1 MNSRRVNI
9 WLCKA
14 FVLILILNIFGIR
27 QGFAQYDSVCFYA
40 DTLSDRYGHIRFERG
55 EGRYAFDDGAEE
67 WYKKSVKTDRFYKP
81 FARNYIAPWKFVPV
95 GEGDVVT
102 ARYDGRKDIDLRK
115 VRFVSEPNAAALPAQ
130 LNEAEQTW
138 TVSLRSVAA
147 NSAYDVF
154 AVYEGEVIGKLRV
167 VSYAMQQH
175 RVTLVPINEATLD
188 RAAIEQELN
197 AIYNPVGVQFTV
209 DVDERMRGNYDWEAA
224 SEKDGLLGLAGT
236 SFWGYDRE
244 LKESAE
250 MVNLQQLYQQQAGTL
265 SGAYLFVLDGA
276 KGLEGRKDGLLGE
289 MPRKNRFGYIFAGN
303 SPNTASLSYTIAHEL
318 GHGLF
323 TLQHTFDS
331 EYGGRKSE
339 AKTANL
345 MDYAGRKDLAAFQWN
360 IMASPAVFT
369 GTDKAEDGKIKLKSG
384 EYLGFTP
391 DGRIIQARPKDYAGF
406 FDIENSYFIA
416 GFKDNKGNT
425 YKWNGENYINENGDI
440 FYVSDTP
447 ITGKVAIW
455 SKSKHPDCY
464 VWYKFIE
471 VKDYTSKDFESIK
484 RLIAND
490 IENGWQPDLVKNASA
505 DCLAKAQKEDE
516 NFKSALSKVHFTRK
530 ASNMQMQILSEIA
543 EFLAGH
549 RTNALTT
556 KKVADDFSI
565 IVSIEGDNTH
575 ELDSIKHKAGK
586 YIHIIFSDTEGS
598 LSISNITSSSKDEST
613 LLHVWDLIKTQPWA
627 SQAIILYELADLLD
641 KGIEYLKIP
650 ESAWSCHG
658 EQNIYKEVV
667 SYLLEVQFPILTANG
682 FLDNQLTPK
691 SKFAFVCGLWDGTV
705 DIVQSVP
712 QLVKLLTCVFHADCS
727 NKASSQWESFKGA
740 LIEDEAGNILCQQD
754 EYLCKARQMVS
765 VALEELVAD
774 DCKLAHTVGSV
785 VGPIAVMC
793 VGDIAAGEAVLTRL
807 GKVGS
812 GLEYAIKGLQLCDRI
827 TDITKPIA
835 KGIKVSTALIKKGG
849 KLLPEIRINGNTILH
864 YVGDKLHIRKW
875 DAETNSYIHTPT
887 DEAKLK
893 DDIAEALTSDV
904 ADNVSKLIFR
914 NVSFADFKATFRA
927 TEEQYRK
934 AFVLWGEEKWQDLYD
949 YFVKHNL
956 NEGWPPYNGFI
967 KSEKT
972 TLKKGTVLDRYDLN
986 GVSEEDGVHRG
997 LYASPKKVDGSAYSF
1012 NDRALKG
1019 NESDYKEFYELV
1031 VLEEIPVDMGPVMP
1045 WFNRQ
1050 ANGIQIRFSDNI
1062 ENLSKQNKI
1071 ELINIRKLK

>member
-1 MNSRRVNI
+1 MNSRRHI
-9 WLCKA
+9 SSFIALL
-14 FVLILILNIFGIR
+14 FVFLTNVGSLHAQRIERVG
-27 QGFAQYDSVCFYA
+27 GFDPTQMAKGLGQVTFRPHAQ
-40 DTLSDRYGHIRFERG
+40 
-55 EGRYAFDDGAEE
+55 GRYAFDWGTWE
-67 WYKKSVKTDRFYKP
+67 WYRRSVKLDPYYTP
-81 FARNYIAPWKFVPV
+81 FAPNYIAPWKLVPC
-95 GEGDVVT
+95 GTTDYVT
-102 ARYDGRKDIDLRK
+102 ACYDGDYKKIDISK
-115 VRFVSEPNAAALPAQ
+115 VRFATAPDGDAL
-130 LNEAEQTW
+130 EAIYDPSTSCW
-138 TVSLRSVAA
+138 RISLHATEHGHTY
-147 NSAYDVF
+147 N
-154 AVYEGEVIGKLRV
+154 VYALYKGEVIGKLRV
-167 VSYAMQQH
+167 VSYRTQH
-175 RVTLVPINEATLD
+175 HTVTIVPVNNAQPDTASIERYLNRV
-188 RAAIEQELN
+188 
-197 AIYNPVGVQFTV
+197 YGPVGVRFTV
-209 DVDERMRGNYDWEAA
+209 HLDERMRGNVSWSAAGDGRLSLVGLDLFGNEAERRESPDMRRLQA
-224 SEKDGLLGLAGT
+224 AYAQAAGGLPAG
-236 SFWGYDRE
+236 
-244 LKESAE
+244 
-250 MVNLQQLYQQQAGTL
+250 
-265 SGAYLFVLDGA
+265 SGCYLFVLDGES
-276 KGLEGRKDGLLGE
+276 GLDPTAQLLGE
-289 MPRKNRFGYIFAGN
+289 MPRRSRFGYLF
-303 SPNTASLSYTIAHEL
+303 SPDGRGMERTIAHEL
-318 GHGLF
+318 GHGIF

-339 AKTANL
+339 GKTANL
-345 MDYAGRKDLAAFQWN
+345 MDYAGGKELAAFQWN

-369 GTDKAEDGKIKLKSG
+369 AADKAEEGKIKLKSG

-440 FYVSDTP
+440 FYVSDSP

-484 RLIAND
+484 RLIASD
-490 IENGWQPDLVKNASA
+490 VRNGWQPDLVKNASA

-530 ASNMQMQILSEIA
+530 ASNKQMQILSEIA

-549 RTNALTT
+549 RTNTLTT
-556 KKVADDFSI
+556 KEVADDFSI
-565 IVSIEGDNTH
+565 IVSIEGDNTR

-613 LLHVWDLIKTQPWA
+613 LLHVWDLIKTEPWA

-641 KGIEYLKIP
+641 KGIEYLKIS
-650 ESAWSCHG
+650 ESVWSCHG

-682 FLDNQLTPK
+682 FLDNQLTPE

-740 LIEDEAGNILCQQD
+740 VVEDEAGNILCQQD

-793 VGDIAAGEAVLTRL
+793 LGDVAAGEAVLTRL

-812 GLEYAIKGLQLCDRI
+812 GLEYAIKGLQLCDKV
-827 TDITKPIA
+827 TDITRPLA
-835 KGIKVSTALIKKGG
+835 QGLKVSTALIKKGG
-849 KLLPEIRINGNTILH
+849 KLLPEIRIDGNTILH

-986 GVSEEDGVHRG
+986 GADERDGVHRG
-997 LYASPKKVDGSAYSF
+997 LYASPKKADGSAYSF

-1062 ENLSKQNKI
+1062 ENLCEENKI
-1071 ELINIRKLK
+1071 EIINIRKLK

>member
-130 LNEAEQTW
+130 LSEAEQTW

-339 AKTANL
+339 ATTANL
-345 MDYAGRKDLAAFQWN
+345 MDYAGGKDLAAFQWN

-369 GTDKAEDGKIKLKSG
+369 LLDDGEDEQLRRIEVGPHLFTLRIRELDFT
-384 EYLGFTP
+384 LADTPGFTFDP
-391 DGRIIQARPKDYAGF
+391 QTGELRTTDAAGTPQT
-406 FDIENSYFIA
+406 IA
-416 GFKDNKGNT
+416 LD
-425 YKWNGENYINENGDI
+425 
-440 FYVSDTP
+440 VP
-447 ITGKVAIW
+447 
-455 SKSKHPDCY
+455 P
-464 VWYKFIE
+464 
-471 VKDYTSKDFESIK
+471 
-484 RLIAND
+484 
-490 IENGWQPDLVKNASA
+490 NGWESA
-505 DCLAKAQKEDE
+505 FPLKLADDDGNMYELTLGERGEDE
-516 NFKSALSKVHFTRK
+516 VQQIVVRDLHIEDEPYDASALSGYHWALDSLRLPNGSSIHEVRTSQAVR
-530 ASNMQMQILSEIA
+530 
-543 EFLAGH
+543 LALRH
-549 RTNALTT
+549 
-556 KKVADDFSI
+556 ADRRLLDSI
-565 IVSIEGDNTH
+565 MLRVGDNT
-575 ELDSIKHKAGK
+575 
-586 YIHIIFSDTEGS
+586 FSDTIATIRYADYQSPIAIQAQRKLQGRD
-598 LSISNITSSSKDEST
+598 TVVAT
-613 LLHVWDLIKTQPWA
+613 LTINTHNA
-627 SQAIILYELADLLD
+627 
-641 KGIEYLKIP
+641 
-650 ESAWSCHG
+650 
-658 EQNIYKEVV
+658 
-667 SYLLEVQFPILTANG
+667 PILTFGTLSGYDGEFGYDDGEGLPTKDKVKNYPYRRLTIQSETNPKNTICPFISIGSEQIVTFKAEIKEPEQIKDKFTYTAKLVAYKDRVIDIVKIPYDKKTLKISYSKQSDSMFVDIYRQNVHSKKEYLIG
-682 FLDNQLTPK
+682 QCEVVQRKFVTPPIDVKVIHYQTKKENINIINTESIQDFLNNHSHNQLFLQYNVSLYHDCMTIVDTTFINRITKEQNTSNLSLSGLILNKMIETIRQRTKLNFSDFSPSITLLENKNRTLYLFATDIKRK
-691 SKFAFVCGLWDGTV
+691 SVTG
-705 DIVQSVP
+705 
-712 QLVKLLTCVFHADCS
+712 
-727 NKASSQWESFKGA
+727 SSGDA
-740 LIEDEAGNILCQQD
+740 C
-754 EYLCKARQMVS
+754 MVIYS
-765 VALEELVAD
+765 MDRKSQEIFNHTI
-774 DCKLAHTVGSV
+774 AHEFGH
-785 VGPIAVMC
+785 C
-793 VGDIAAGEAVLTRL
+793 VGLQHPFDDDDL
-807 GKVGS
+807 GKPTQGECKSNFMDYVEERLMFFKS
-812 GLEYAIKGLQLCDRI
+812 QI
-827 TDITKPIA
+827 
-835 KGIKVSTALIKKGG
+835 LI
-849 KLLPEIRINGNTILH
+849 
-864 YVGDKLHIRKW
+864 
-875 DAETNSYIHTPT
+875 
-887 DEAKLK
+887 
-893 DDIAEALTSDV
+893 
-904 ADNVSKLIFR
+904 
-914 NVSFADFKATFRA
+914 
-927 TEEQYRK
+927 
-934 AFVLWGEEKWQDLYD
+934 VL
-949 YFVKHNL
+949 N
-956 NEGWPPYNGFI
+956 
-967 KSEKT
+967 
-972 TLKKGTVLDRYDLN
+972 
-986 GVSEEDGVHRG
+986 G
-997 LYASPKKVDGSAYSF
+997 LYAKLTNGQKK
-1012 NDRALKG
+1012 
-1019 NESDYKEFYELV
+1019 
-1031 VLEEIPVDMGPVMP
+1031 
-1045 WFNRQ
+1045 
-1050 ANGIQIRFSDNI
+1050 
-1062 ENLSKQNKI
+1062 
-1071 ELINIRKLK
+1071 

>member
-1 MNSRRVNI
+1 
-9 WLCKA
+9 
-14 FVLILILNIFGIR
+14 
-27 QGFAQYDSVCFYA
+27 
-40 DTLSDRYGHIRFERG
+40 
-55 EGRYAFDDGAEE
+55 
-67 WYKKSVKTDRFYKP
+67 
-81 FARNYIAPWKFVPV
+81 
-95 GEGDVVT
+95 
-102 ARYDGRKDIDLRK
+102 
-115 VRFVSEPNAAALPAQ
+115 
-130 LNEAEQTW
+130 
-138 TVSLRSVAA
+138 
-147 NSAYDVF
+147 
-154 AVYEGEVIGKLRV
+154 VIGKLRV
-167 VSYAMQQH
+167 VSYAKQQH
-175 RVTLVPINEATLD
+175 RVTLVPINGARLD

-197 AIYNPVGVQFTV
+197 AIYSPVGVQFTV

-244 LKESAE
+244 LKESTE
-250 MVNLQQLYQQQAGTL
+250 MVNLQRLYQQQAGTL
-265 SGAYLFVLDGA
+265 SGAYLFVLNGA

-339 AKTANL
+339 GTTANL
-345 MDYAGRKDLAAFQWN
+345 MDYAGGTELAAFQWN

-369 GTDKAEDGKIKLKSG
+369 AADKAEEGKIKLKSG

-391 DGRIIQARPKDYAGF
+391 DGRIIQARPEDYAGF

-455 SKSKHPDCY
+455 TKSKHPDCY

-484 RLIAND
+484 RLIASD
-490 IENGWQPDLVKNASA
+490 VRNGWQPDLVKNASA

-549 RTNALTT
+549 RTNTLTT
-556 KKVADDFSI
+556 KKVDDDFSI

-586 YIHIIFSDTEGS
+586 YIHIIFSDTDGTV
-598 LSISNITSSSKDEST
+598 SISNITSSSKDEST
-613 LLHVWDLIKTQPWA
+613 LLHVWDLIKTEPWA

-650 ESAWSCHG
+650 ESVWSCHG

-667 SYLLEVQFPILTANG
+667 SYLLEVQFPILTANDL
-682 FLDNQLTPK
+682 LDNQLTPK

-765 VALEELVAD
+765 VA
-774 DCKLAHTVGSV
+774 
-785 VGPIAVMC
+785 
-793 VGDIAAGEAVLTRL
+793 
-807 GKVGS
+807 
-812 GLEYAIKGLQLCDRI
+812 
-827 TDITKPIA
+827 
-835 KGIKVSTALIKKGG
+835 
-849 KLLPEIRINGNTILH
+849 
-864 YVGDKLHIRKW
+864 
-875 DAETNSYIHTPT
+875 
-887 DEAKLK
+887 
-893 DDIAEALTSDV
+893 
-904 ADNVSKLIFR
+904 
-914 NVSFADFKATFRA
+914 
-927 TEEQYRK
+927 
-934 AFVLWGEEKWQDLYD
+934 
-949 YFVKHNL
+949 
-956 NEGWPPYNGFI
+956 
-967 KSEKT
+967 
-972 TLKKGTVLDRYDLN
+972 
-986 GVSEEDGVHRG
+986 
-997 LYASPKKVDGSAYSF
+997 
-1012 NDRALKG
+1012 
-1019 NESDYKEFYELV
+1019 
-1031 VLEEIPVDMGPVMP
+1031 
-1045 WFNRQ
+1045 
-1050 ANGIQIRFSDNI
+1050 
-1062 ENLSKQNKI
+1062 
-1071 ELINIRKLK
+1071 